1 MNLLKMNI
9 MSHIF
14 RNTLI
19 VASSFLAIS
28 TIQSCKSDEEKE
40 AKKVAEAR
48 KDEEKNKAPEEVF
61 LLQKGSL
68 TTDLQIPGELISY
81 QKTDVYAK
89 VNSFVKTVS
98 VDVGSQVKKG
108 QLLAVMVAPEISSQI
123 SAAYSRWKSQQA
135 TFDASRAFYKRLLET
150 SKTPGTVASNDLEQA
165 LARSNSDYAQLTAA
179 KANYDEIQVTNSYL
193 TIRAPFDGV
202 ITARNINPGAYVGPS
217 GSGDALPMLTLQQ
230 QDHMRLVIFIPEG
243 YTSMINVGD
252 TLQFTTSSMPGQIF
266 SGKIAR
272 RAGALDPKLR
282 TERVEMDVY
291 PKGSNKS
298 LLPGMT
304 VEVKM
309 PLPTNNASFIV
320 PKTSVINSDA
330 GIHLVKVDDGK
341 YHYETVTLGKSDDK
355 RIQVFGSLNVN
366 DTIVLNSSEEQRE
379 GAPAG
384 KVILSQKF

>member
-1 MNLLKMNI
+1 MFFIHKNSLLLALGLVTF
-9 MSHIF
+9 MS
-14 RNTLI
+14 L
-19 VASSFLAIS
+19 
-28 TIQSCKSDEEKE
+28 QSCRSDEEKE
-40 AKKVAEAR
+40 EKKVAEEKR
-48 KDEEKNKAPEEVF
+48 KEEKNKAPEEVF

-81 QKTDVYAK
+81 QKTDIYAK

-98 VDVGSQVKKG
+98 VDVGSQFKRG

-123 SAAYSRWKSQQA
+123 SAAFSRWKSQQA
-135 TFDASRAFYKRLLET
+135 TYDASRTFYKRLLET

-179 KANYDEIQVTNSYL
+179 KANYDEMQVTNSYL
-193 TIRAPFDGV
+193 KIRAPFDGV

-243 YTSMINVGD
+243 YTSMVNVGD

-266 SGKIAR
+266 TGKIAR
-272 RAGALDPKLR
+272 RAGALDQKLR

-291 PKGSNKS
+291 PKGNNKS

-320 PKTSVINSDA
+320 PKTAVTNSDA
-330 GIHLVKVDDGK
+330 GIHIVKVNSGK
-341 YHYETVTLGKSDDK
+341 FQYVPVTLGKSDEK
-355 RIQVFGSLNVN
+355 RIQIFGELNVN
-366 DTIVLNSSEEQRE
+366 DTIVLSSSEEQRD
-379 GAPAG
+379 GAASG
-384 KVILSQKF
+384 KVILSTKF

>member
-1 MNLLKMNI
+1 MFFIHKNSLLLALGLVTF
-9 MSHIF
+9 MS
-14 RNTLI
+14 L
-19 VASSFLAIS
+19 
-28 TIQSCKSDEEKE
+28 QSCRSDEEKE
-40 AKKVAEAR
+40 EKKVAEEKR
-48 KDEEKNKAPEEVF
+48 KEEKNKAPEEVF

-81 QKTDVYAK
+81 QKTDIYAK

-98 VDVGSQVKKG
+98 VDVGSQVKRG

-123 SAAYSRWKSQQA
+123 SAAFSRWKSQQA
-135 TFDASRAFYKRLLET
+135 TYDASRAFYKRLLET

-179 KANYDEIQVTNSYL
+179 KANYDEMQVTNSYL
-193 TIRAPFDGV
+193 KIRAPFDGV

-243 YTSMINVGD
+243 YTSMVNVGD

-266 SGKIAR
+266 TGKIAR
-272 RAGALDPKLR
+272 RAGALDQKLR

-291 PKGSNKS
+291 PKGNNKS

-320 PKTSVINSDA
+320 PKTAVTNSDA
-330 GIHLVKVDDGK
+330 GIHIVRVNSGK
-341 YHYETVTLGKSDDK
+341 FQYVPVTLGKSDEK
-355 RIQVFGSLNVN
+355 HIQIFGELNVN
-366 DTIVLNSSEEQRE
+366 DTIVLSSSEEQRD
-379 GAPAG
+379 GAASG
-384 KVILSQKF
+384 KVILSNKF

>member
-1 MNLLKMNI
+1 

-14 RNTLI
+14 KKALF
-19 VASSFLAIS
+19 VAGCFALAFQL
-28 TIQSCKSDEEKE
+28 QSCKSDEEKE
-40 AKKVAEAR
+40 EKKVEEAKKEQ
-48 KDEEKNKAPEEVF
+48 EKNKAPEEVF

-68 TTDLQIPGELISY
+68 TTDLQIPGELVSY
-81 QKTDVYAK
+81 QKTDIYAK
-89 VNSFVKTVS
+89 VNSFVQKVL

-108 QLLAVMVAPEISSQI
+108 TLLAVMEAPEISSQI

-135 TFDASRAFYKRLLET
+135 TYDASRAFYKRLLET

-165 LARSNSDYAQLTAA
+165 EARANSDYAQLTAA
-179 KANYDEIQVTNSYL
+179 KANYDEMQVTQSYL

-243 YTSMINVGD
+243 YTSLLHVGD
-252 TLQFTTSSMPGQIF
+252 TLQFTTSSLQGQVF

-272 RAGALDPKLR
+272 RAGALDQKLR

-291 PKGSNKS
+291 PKGNNKA

-304 VEVKM
+304 VEVNM
-309 PLPTNNASFIV
+309 PLPTNSASFVV

-330 GIHLVKVDDGK
+330 GIRLVHIKGGK
-341 YHYETVTLGKSDDK
+341 FHYEPVTLGKSDEK
-355 RIQVFGSLNVN
+355 RIQVFGNLHVN

-379 GAPAG
+379 GELSG